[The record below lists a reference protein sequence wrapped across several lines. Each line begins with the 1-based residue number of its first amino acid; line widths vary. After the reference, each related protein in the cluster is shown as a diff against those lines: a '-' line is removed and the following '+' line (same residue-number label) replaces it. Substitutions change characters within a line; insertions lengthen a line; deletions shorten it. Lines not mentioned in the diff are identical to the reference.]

1 MKTAPST
8 CTFPAFFIFCFAVTG
23 LEAEPL
29 TLEACIERALAHNNQ
44 VRLAQQGVR
53 RSVAN
58 VKSARAQRLPNVNTT
73 LLNFS
78 RSRTGASVR
87 IQDNPTGEIDPL
99 TGQRIFREETT
110 QIPGFE
116 RNSYSFS
123 TSLNQ
128 NLYDGGNTRHA
139 HHSAR
144 RFLDSSE
151 KELEWQ
157 QAMTIFNARR
167 RFFDLLKAQG
177 LVEVQ
182 RDAVGLG
189 EKRLEEAQARLEV
202 GAGIRADVLRLMVAA
217 ENDQADLINAEQQ
230 VLLARANLN
239 HLMGADISQPL
250 EVVPVTDIKPVDM
263 SRISLRDLVTRTQQ
277 QNPNMARLS
286 FVLDAAGHDLASAKA
301 AWHPRLNGS
310 ISYSRS
316 NEVFDRVY
324 QDLNLNYRLNAGVN
338 LSYNLFDGG
347 IRSASIDRSRISLE
361 AARMNLEQEKR
372 DLALAVEIAYLELA
386 RLNKIVTINERTVEL
401 AQEDLRLAEES
412 YRVGRG
418 TLLELLDAQVG
429 FTQARSNQ
437 ISGRYNLVVAVA
449 DLERLAGPAAVADV
463 GLDP

>member
-1 MKTAPST
+1 M
-8 CTFPAFFIFCFAVTG
+8 
-23 LEAEPL
+23 
-29 TLEACIERALAHNNQ
+29 
-44 VRLAQQGVR
+44 
-53 RSVAN
+53 
-58 VKSARAQRLPNVNTT
+58 
-73 LLNFS
+73 
-78 RSRTGASVR
+78 
-87 IQDNPTGEIDPL
+87 
-99 TGQRIFREETT
+99 
-110 QIPGFE
+110 
-116 RNSYSFS
+116 
-123 TSLNQ
+123 
-128 NLYDGGNTRHA
+128 
-139 HHSAR
+139 
-144 RFLDSSE
+144 
-151 KELEWQ
+151 
-157 QAMTIFNARR
+157 
-167 RFFDLLKAQG
+167 
-177 LVEVQ
+177 
-182 RDAVGLG
+182 
-189 EKRLEEAQARLEV
+189 
-202 GAGIRADVLRLMVAA
+202 
-217 ENDQADLINAEQQ
+217 
-230 VLLARANLN
+230 LLARANLN

-263 SRISLRDLVTRTQQ
+263 SHISLRDLVTRTQQ
-277 QNPNMARLS
+277 QNPNMARMS
-286 FVLDAAGHDLASAKA
+286 FVLDAAGHDLSAAKA

-324 QDLNLNYRLNAGVN
+324 QDLDLNYRLNAGVN

-361 AARMNLEQEKR
+361 AARMNLEQEER

-463 GLDP
+463 SLDP

>member
-128 NLYDGGNTRHA
+128 NLYDGGNTRHV

-151 KELEWQ
+151 KELEGQ
-157 QAMTIFNARR
+157 QATTIFNARR

-324 QDLNLNYRLNAGVN
+324 QDLELNYRLNAGVN